1 MHSSTAVDLVEAP
14 AERSTRS
21 RRTRSDFLASRRDLL
36 DAVGRLLARNG
47 RRFSLVD
54 LAAEAGVSTATAYR
68 HFVDVH
74 DALDVYYLQLIDVLV
89 TDIRALA
96 AGDDNLANF
105 EVVCDVWVRSVARWG
120 RAAVHVRSA
129 QGYLARLKAQDDLVA
144 RLHEVLA
151 PVVLGLV
158 ESGVLPPQ
166 EPEYAVLLWASVFD
180 ERVIVDLLDTLGW
193 SVEQVAQ
200 KLTASALR
208 MLGFTG
214 WTPLRAAFPPVAGSA
229 FTQAAS
235 PFSTGPTGPA
245 GPAAAGIRPAPGAV
259 PAPGTL
265 PPAPRVGRQ
274 PRSTGAASAAI
285 HAASAAIHGRG
296 GLPAMSSDPRIRHR
310 PAGGPARR
318 SH

>member
-1 MHSSTAVDLVEAP
+1 MRSSTAADLVDAP
-14 AERSTRS
+14 VERSTRS

-68 HFVDVH
+68 HFADVH

-96 AGDDNLANF
+96 VGEDHLGNF
-105 EVVCDVWVRSVARWG
+105 EVVCEVWVRSAARWG

-129 QGYLARLKAQDDLVA
+129 QGYLARLQARDDLVSK
-144 RLHEVLA
+144 LHQVLA

-158 ESGVLPPQ
+158 DNGVLPPQ

-208 MLGFTG
+208 MLGYTG
-214 WTPLRAAFPPVAGSA
+214 WTPLRPAFPPAGSGA
-229 FTQAAS
+229 QTPAAGPVPPGPVPAS
-235 PFSTGPTGPA
+235 PASPPRRHGAAGPGGIATRGAGGLGAGPVLARAGAPA
-245 GPAAAGIRPAPGAV
+245 GGV
-259 PAPGTL
+259 
-265 PPAPRVGRQ
+265 
-274 PRSTGAASAAI
+274 
-285 HAASAAIHGRG
+285 
-296 GLPAMSSDPRIRHR
+296 DPRIRLR
-310 PAGGPARR
+310 SGGAGRLT
-318 SH
+318 H

>member
-1 MHSSTAVDLVEAP
+1 MRSSTAVDLVDAP
-14 AERSTRS
+14 VERSTRS

-74 DALDVYYLQLIDVLV
+74 DALDGYYLQLIDGLV

-96 AGDDNLANF
+96 TGDDHLGNF
-105 EVVCDVWVRSVARWG
+105 EVVCEVWVRSVARWG

-129 QGYLARLKAQDDLVA
+129 QGYLARLRGQDDLVS
-144 RLHEVLA
+144 RLHEVLS

-158 ESGVLPPQ
+158 EGGVLPPQ
-166 EPEYAVLLWASVFD
+166 EPDYAVLLWASVFD

-193 SVEQVAQ
+193 SAEQAAQ

-214 WTPLRAAFPPVAGSA
+214 WSPMRAGFPPLAGGAMTSAATPFPPVPAAPAPAGAPAGLPLPPRGPRPTRTTGSA
-229 FTQAAS
+229 S
-235 PFSTGPTGPA
+235 
-245 GPAAAGIRPAPGAV
+245 AV
-259 PAPGTL
+259 
-265 PPAPRVGRQ
+265 V
-274 PRSTGAASAAI
+274 
-285 HAASAAIHGRG
+285 HGRA
-296 GLPAMSSDPRIRHR
+296 GLPAISADPRLRHR
-310 PAGGPARR
+310 PSGAVGRR
-318 SH
+318 TH

>member
-1 MHSSTAVDLVEAP
+1 MRSSTAVDLVEAP
-14 AERSTRS
+14 AERSARS

-68 HFVDVH
+68 HFTDVH

-89 TDIRALA
+89 TDIRALST
-96 AGDDNLANF
+96 GDDHLGNF
-105 EVVCDVWVRSVARWG
+105 EVVCEVWVRSVARWG

-129 QGYLARLKAQDDLVA
+129 QGYLARLRGQDDLVS

-151 PVVLGLV
+151 PVLVGLA
-158 ESGVLPPQ
+158 ETGVLPPQ
-166 EPEYAVLLWASVFD
+166 EAEYAVLLWASVFD

-208 MLGFTG
+208 MLGYTG
-214 WTPLRAAFPPVAGSA
+214 WSPLRSSFPPAPGVPAHSPAAPQLPAVAA
-229 FTQAAS
+229 PTVAA
-235 PFSTGPTGPA
+235 PA
-245 GPAAAGIRPAPGAV
+245 GPLSGSARLGRPPRTTGVVTSSVHGRAG
-259 PAPGTL
+259 L
-265 PPAPRVGRQ
+265 PPIA
-274 PRSTGAASAAI
+274 
-285 HAASAAIHGRG
+285 
-296 GLPAMSSDPRIRHR
+296 GLPSIGVDPRIRHR
-310 PAGGPARR
+310 PSGGPARR